1 MYKVIW
7 RAALGI
13 WVVSSELGK
22 TQGKQTARASVA
34 QGASAPSVSA
44 PVPRGG
50 VVRLTFR
57 RSMGMLLIG
66 GSMVSMPR
74 AYAGQNPLDVRVPL
88 DRYANQASIIENFYS
103 KTGATADLGI
113 PPGSQPS
120 ANPSPCLGRLFD
132 RGNPGYQ
139 GSRFQIPTA
148 NQGVS
153 GATYVAD
160 LGCSVALGMGASA
173 DAQASIAIG
182 DSARA
187 AQVGVALGFG
197 AVATNGS
204 GVAIGPVAQA
214 GGSSSIAIG
223 RQSAANG
230 GYSVALGNVSN
241 APALGGI
248 AIGNSAAAEG
258 YRSIAIGA
266 SDINAGN
273 ASTNGP
279 VAGGALYGNNQ
290 TRAMGIGSVALGAS
304 ATASDADSV
313 VLGSWSVS
321 SPNATGRAMYS
332 GDTIASN
339 GAVSIGKAGSER
351 QIKNVAGGTAGT
363 DAVNLNQLTAV
374 WNDAVKYDDPSTG
387 SVNTVTLKPGTTLT
401 NVAAGQLSAT
411 STDAVNGSQ
420 LYQTNLTVN
429 NLGSST
435 ASVIGGGA
443 TYDPVTG
450 KMTGPT
456 FNIAGGQQTTISDAI
471 NALNDGWNVTTSGNA
486 SGTSVTAIKPGSTM
500 TVDGGKNIALTQ
512 DGSTISITTSETP
525 TFTSVGIDNGGP
537 VLSGL
542 GLDMAGQR
550 VTNVA
555 PGNVS
560 VTSTDAVNGSQLND
574 TNRTVQQVSDRA
586 VKYDTNADGSINTNS
601 VTLNPGG
608 TPTTLTNVAAG
619 QLSATST
626 DAVNGSQLY
635 QTNQTVNNLSSQIDG
650 IVNGGGI
657 KYFHAN
663 NGGATPLPD
672 SQANGI
678 GSTAMGPAA
687 TANGANTVA
696 AGNGA
701 VANKDGDV
709 ALGAGSVA
717 DRGGESYTGKYSGA
731 NNKTAGTVSVGAP
744 GAERTVSHVADGH
757 DATDAVNLR
766 QLDGTLQ
773 AAKNY
778 TDQRVQDLT
787 GQIVDGKFEQIT
799 TQTTNLGDR
808 VTSVEGN
815 VTNLTNG
822 ASGMFQVSQDQVPVA
837 PIASGSNS
845 VAGGTGA
852 VASGANSAALGNHA
866 SATGSNSTA
875 IGNGAVASGN
885 NSVALGSGSDGSR
898 DNAVSVGSVGQER
911 QIVNVAP
918 GTAGT
923 DAVNVNQLRETER
936 NFGNQIAGVRG
947 DMQGMDHRLSAGIAT
962 AMAMAGLPQAYVPG
976 KSMVALGGATWRG
989 ESGVALGLS
998 TISDSGKWVVKGSA
1012 SSTSRGD
1019 IGASVGVG
1027 YQW

>member
-1 MYKVIW
+1 
-7 RAALGI
+7 
-13 WVVSSELGK
+13 
-22 TQGKQTARASVA
+22 
-34 QGASAPSVSA
+34 
-44 PVPRGG
+44 
-50 VVRLTFR
+50 
-57 RSMGMLLIG
+57 
-66 GSMVSMPR
+66 
-74 AYAGQNPLDVRVPL
+74 
-88 DRYANQASIIENFYS
+88 
-103 KTGATADLGI
+103 
-113 PPGSQPS
+113 
-120 ANPSPCLGRLFD
+120 
-132 RGNPGYQ
+132 
-139 GSRFQIPTA
+139 
-148 NQGVS
+148 
-153 GATYVAD
+153 
-160 LGCSVALGMGASA
+160 
-173 DAQASIAIG
+173 
-182 DSARA
+182 
-187 AQVGVALGFG
+187 
-197 AVATNGS
+197 
-204 GVAIGPVAQA
+204 
-214 GGSSSIAIG
+214 
-223 RQSAANG
+223 
-230 GYSVALGNVSN
+230 
-241 APALGGI
+241 
-248 AIGNSAAAEG
+248 
-258 YRSIAIGA
+258 
-266 SDINAGN
+266 
-273 ASTNGP
+273 
-279 VAGGALYGNNQ
+279 
-290 TRAMGIGSVALGAS
+290 MGIGSVALGAS

>member
-1 MYKVIW
+1 MAILF
-7 RAALGI
+7 A
-13 WVVSSELGK
+13 
-22 TQGKQTARASVA
+22 
-34 QGASAPSVSA
+34 
-44 PVPRGG
+44 
-50 VVRLTFR
+50 
-57 RSMGMLLIG
+57 G
-66 GSMVSMPR
+66 GSMVCVPG
-74 AYAGQNPLDVRVPL
+74 AYAGTNPLDVRDPL
-88 DRYANQASIIENFYS
+88 VRYANQLSVIQNIYS
-103 KTGATADLGI
+103 RTGATADPGI
-113 PPGSQPS
+113 SAGSSQS
-120 ANPSPCLGRLFD
+120 GAPCLGRLFD

-139 GSRFQIPTA
+139 GSRFQIPAA

-153 GATYVAD
+153 GVTYVAD

-230 GYSVALGNVSN
+230 NYSLALGNVSY
-241 APALGGI
+241 APGAGGI

-279 VAGGALYGNNQ
+279 VAGGALYGNSQ

-304 ATASDADSV
+304 ATASDANSV

-321 SPNATGRAMYS
+321 APNATGLAMYS
-332 GDTIASN
+332 GDAIASN
-339 GAVSIGKAGSER
+339 GAVSVGKAGSER
-351 QIKNVAGGTAGT
+351 QVKNVAGGTAGT
-363 DAVNLNQLTAV
+363 DAVNVNQLTAV
-374 WNDAVKYDDPSTG
+374 WNDAVKYDDPRTG
-387 SVNTVTLKPGTTLT
+387 SINTVTLKPGTTLT
-401 NVAAGQLSAT
+401 NVAAGQVSAT

-420 LYQTNLTVN
+420 LYQTNQAVN
-429 NLGSST
+429 NLGGST

-456 FNIAGGQQTTISDAI
+456 FNIAGSQQTTISDAI
-471 NALNDGWNVTTSGNA
+471 NALNGGWNVTTSGNA
-486 SGTSVTAIKPGSTM
+486 SGTAVTAIKPGSTM

-512 DGSTISITTSETP
+512 DGSTISITTSDTP
-525 TFTSVGIDNGGP
+525 TFASVGIDSGGP
-537 VLSGL
+537 VLSGA
-542 GLDMAGQR
+542 GLDMAGR
-550 VTNVA
+550 KITNVA

-560 VTSTDAVNGSQLND
+560 ATSMDAVNGSQLND
-574 TNRTVQQVSDRA
+574 TNQKVQQVSDQG
-586 VKYDTNADGSINTNS
+586 VKYDTNADGSINTGS

-608 TPTTLTNVAAG
+608 TPATLTNVAAG

-635 QTNQTVNNLSSQIDG
+635 QTNQTVNNLSSQVDG
-650 IVNGGGI
+650 IVNGGGVR
-657 KYFHAN
+657 YFHAN
-663 NGGATPLPD
+663 GGGATPLPD
-672 SQANGI
+672 SQANGT

-701 VANKDGDV
+701 VASKDGDV
-709 ALGAGSVA
+709 ALGAGSLA
-717 DRGGESYTGKYSGA
+717 DRGAESYTGKYSGA
-731 NNKTAGTVSVGAP
+731 ANETAGTVSVGAP
-744 GAERTVSHVADGH
+744 GAERTISNVADGH

-773 AAKNY
+773 AAKDY
-778 TDQRVQDLT
+778 TDQRVQDMT
-787 GQIVDGKFEQIT
+787 GGKFDQIT

-808 VTSVEGN
+808 VTAVEGN

-822 ASGMFQVSQDQVPVA
+822 ASGMFQVSQDQAPVA

-852 VASGANSAALGNHA
+852 VASGANSAALGNQA
-866 SATGSNSTA
+866 SATGSHSTA
-875 IGNGAVASGN
+875 VGNGAVASGN
-885 NSVALGSGSDGSR
+885 NSVALGAGSDGSR

-936 NFGNQIAGVRG
+936 NVGNQIAGVRS